1 VGWDESAAITGRSC
15 APTDNKH
22 SGDVNAGRNGSLER
36 GNLVSQMMS
45 NGPVTVHS
53 SVGPFL
59 RQLFAGTHAYRR
71 ADGIAVVPASLV
83 GA

>member
-1 VGWDESAAITGRSC
+1 
-15 APTDNKH
+15 
-22 SGDVNAGRNGSLER
+22 
-36 GNLVSQMMS
+36 MMS